1 MHPQIVYVHIVKTWM
16 ALFTAIIVR
25 SVPSHKESVVQKGLL
40 TNTFVLPTLLT
51 GPYHYSLIQFRKH
64 TANQGKINFKFSSLS
79 SWIGCAGG
87 ARSAALV
94 PPIFSLSGSF
104 SHDQTAAGR
113 KLPARAALL
122 QLGKCL
128 DIEPDPSG
136 GEEEPDTDGSMWQSL
151 LALLPASACHL
162 LIFATANA
170 ELDHHCFL

>member
-1 MHPQIVYVHIVKTWM
+1 M

-40 TNTFVLPTLLT
+40 TNTFMLPTLLT

-79 SWIGCAGG
+79 SWIDCAGG
-87 ARSAALV
+87 AHSAALV

-104 SHDQTAAGR
+104 SYDQTAAGR

-136 GEEEPDTDGSMWQSL
+136 GKEERQIRTEACGKAYLPSCL
-151 LALLPASACHL
+151 LLHATCSYSPPQMRNWTIIAFSKLM
-162 LIFATANA
+162 LIK
-170 ELDHHCFL
+170 